1 MGISAKEIFYL
12 NIGST
17 HYLGEAIER
26 VEAPTSDRL
35 FWIIYFIDKRIIY
48 TTEKVTFCFEEKI

>member
-1 MGISAKEIFYL
+1 MEISAKEFFYI

-35 FWIIYFIDKRIIY
+35 FWIIYFTDKRTIY
-48 TTEKVTFCFEEKI
+48 TTETVTFCFEEK